1 MKSPRK
7 QQNHLN
13 PKYLPYAVLTLS
25 GAEPSRL
32 LEITERYGYLLTT
45 DENKQTTLISLG
57 CGLPDS
63 DVASAY
69 MLSLLIAAEF
79 PKSLVHIDLVDPT
92 IGRCECQKADLSSP
106 LTVANDAFRCVW
118 YLLRK
123 PIFSAEELKAAV
135 RETNSDFLG
144 WPGESAAT
152 VLHRLM
158 LSRLQKV

>member
-1 MKSPRK
+1 MKSEAK
-7 QQNHLN
+7 QQNRLN
-13 PKYLPYAVLTLS
+13 PKYLPYAVLTVS
-25 GAEPSRL
+25 GTEPSRL
-32 LEITERYGYLLTT
+32 LDITERYAYLLTT
-45 DENKQTTLISLG
+45 DENQHATLISLG

-69 MLSLLIAAEF
+69 MLSLLIAADF
-79 PKSLVHIDLVDPT
+79 PKAFMHIDLLDPLIT
-92 IGRCECQKADLSSP
+92 NCECKNPDLSNP
-106 LTVANDAFRCVW
+106 LTVASDAFRSMW
-118 YLLRK
+118 YLFRK
-123 PIFSAEELKAAV
+123 PTFSAEELKAVV